1 MGILKHGLVSVFVGQ
16 INNTKKVIQ
25 CSDTTFFRYS
35 LILEEVSAFRGQ
47 FLNSLRNKYL
57 DNYIT
62 NSIKSIAA

>member
-16 INNTKKVIQ
+16 INNTKKVTR

-35 LILEEVSAFRGQ
+35 LILEKVSAFRGQ

-57 DNYIT
+57 YNYIT

>member
-16 INNTKKVIQ
+16 INNTKKVTQ
-25 CSDTTFFRYS
+25 CSDTTVFRYR

-57 DNYIT
+57 YNYIT